1 MKSLV
6 SVRDWDA
13 LDTFARSRK
22 SPIGYEPWV
31 DALIAAGAQRQ
42 AVKYVDRCEGR
53 NRVELFVKAGEWV
66 LAGEEAVRRAERAKL
81 L

>member
-1 MKSLV
+1 MKALIAI
-6 SVRDWDA
+6 RDWDA
-13 LDTFARSRK
+13 LDTFSRSKK

-42 AVKYVDRCEGR
+42 AVKYIDKCEGR

-66 LAGEEAVRRAERAKL
+66 LGGEEAVRRGERGKL